1 MQFLDHGLPGRL
13 KGKAQ
18 EDSNSMGVV
27 VGNGYPY
34 MAILI
39 QEVYLDLKIE
49 GGPLMGGIHGLSVQY
64 QVLPERWSQLQQGF
78 QSDF

>member
-1 MQFLDHGLPGRL
+1 
-13 KGKAQ
+13 
-18 EDSNSMGVV
+18 MGVV

-34 MAILI
+34 IAILI

-49 GGPLMGGIHGLSVQY
+49 GRPLMGGIHGLFLVQY
-64 QVLPERWSQLQQGF
+64 RVLRERWSQLQQGF